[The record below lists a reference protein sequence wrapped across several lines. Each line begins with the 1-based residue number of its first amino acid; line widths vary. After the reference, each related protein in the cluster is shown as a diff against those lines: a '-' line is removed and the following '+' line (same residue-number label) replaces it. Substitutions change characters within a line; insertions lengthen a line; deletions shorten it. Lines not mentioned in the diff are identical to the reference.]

1 MKKTY
6 VAKKEF
12 DLGKFFFIHFTIFVS
27 YKAINFFL
35 LPACFE
41 YFFLFR
47 GMMADLPEDEEQ
59 ANLFNAE
66 STRQTDDDDVDL
78 SLFGQP

>member
-1 MKKTY
+1 MY
-6 VAKKEF
+6 VAKKEC
-12 DLGKFFFIHFTIFVS
+12 DLSKIFFIHFTIFVS
-27 YKAINFFL
+27 YKVINFFL
-35 LPACFE
+35 LPECLE

-47 GMMADLPEDEEQ
+47 GMMADLPEDDEQ